1 MHSSTLS
8 GTKPVKRLALL
19 LYLFTIFFIIVVE
32 SMMVICFSVRLLLNK
47 GKICRRFAR
56 YSLHSSPIMIKQQQ
70 VLPSKLLLNR
80 THMSSRRQK
89 QQGTFDLQR
98 RDVKLQIAGE
108 EKENAHEDRDLPP
121 SLPPSCYACTS
132 PFLTPT
138 PTPGRVS

>member
-1 MHSSTLS
+1 M
-8 GTKPVKRLALL
+8 
-19 LYLFTIFFIIVVE
+19 IVV
-32 SMMVICFSVRLLLNK
+32 SFSVRLLLDK
-47 GKICRRFAR
+47 GKICRTFAR
-56 YSLHSSPIMIKQQQ
+56 YSIQFSLVMIKQQQ

-80 THMSSRRQK
+80 SHMSSRRQE

-108 EKENAHEDRDLPP
+108 EKEKAHEDQDLPP

-132 PFLTPT
+132 PFLAPT